1 MSDAGDEPEAR
12 RVIPIYQPSLL
23 GREREYVNECLDAN
37 WISSKGEF
45 IARFEEHFARY
56 LNVGYATTVSNG
68 TVALHLALHALGI
81 GAGDEV
87 IVPTLTYIASV
98 NAIAYVGAT
107 PVFIDSCR
115 ESWNLDPEQIESKI
129 TERTKAV
136 MVVHLYGV
144 PCDMDPILEIC
155 RRRGLYIIEDVA
167 EAFGSR
173 YRGRSTGTFGDVAAF
188 SFFGNKTIT
197 TGEGGMLVSSDEAL
211 IRRIAYLKSQ
221 AVSPS
226 REYWHEEIGFN
237 YRMTNICAA
246 LGLAQLERADEIIE
260 RKRTLATWYKA
271 ALVGLSLEFQED
283 GEAIFNTYWMVS
295 VLADD
300 PFTQQAIR
308 DTLRIQGVETR
319 PLFYPVH
326 TMPPFRIAGE
336 FPVAEFLSARG
347 LNLPSYPELTAK
359 DVSFICTA
367 IRKVLEA

>member
-1 MSDAGDEPEAR
+1 MSDGGNKPEAR

-23 GREREYVNECLDAN
+23 GREREYVNECLDGN

-45 IARFEEHFARY
+45 ITRFEEHFARHID
-56 LNVGYATTVSNG
+56 VGFATTVSNG

-115 ESWNLDPEQIESKI
+115 ESWNLDPEQIELKI

-136 MVVHLYGV
+136 MVVHLYGA

-197 TGEGGMLVSSDEAL
+197 TGEGGMLVSNDEDL

-237 YRMTNICAA
+237 YRMTNLCAA
-246 LGLAQLERADEIIE
+246 IGLAQLERAEEIIE
-260 RKRTLATWYKA
+260 KKRRLASWYKA
-271 ALVGLSLEFQED
+271 ELEGFPLKFQD
-283 GEAIFNTYWMVS
+283 DDEAIFNTYWMVS
-295 VLADD
+295 VVAESGLTRD
-300 PFTQQAIR
+300 AIR
-308 DTLRIQGVETR
+308 RHLKSRGVETR
-319 PLFYPVH
+319 PLFHPAH
-326 TMPPFRIAGE
+326 TMPRFQRKE
-336 FPVAEFLSARG
+336 SFPVAESLSAKG
-347 LNLPSYPELTAK
+347 LNLPSYPDLSFEE
-359 DVSFICTA
+359 VSYICEE
-367 IRKVLEA
+367 IRSALEA